1 MTEFSQRNIMKSLVS
16 FFLTALVAFN
26 IQAQP
31 TTLQATAP
39 NGALVILTQD
49 VGPCQNG
56 AKVAKYIAPNKVDKL
71 TGCWKISDQA
81 PVVSIG
87 WFDGD
92 GSAIPAQVFKP
103 TQSL

>member
-1 MTEFSQRNIMKSLVS
+1 MKYLIGLFLSVVATTS
-16 FFLTALVAFN
+16 F
-26 IQAQP
+26 AQP

-39 NGALVILTQD
+39 NGAIVILTQD
-49 VGPCQNG
+49 VGPCQDG

-81 PVVSIG
+81 PVISIG

-103 TQSL
+103 TQSM

>member
-1 MTEFSQRNIMKSLVS
+1 MKYLIGLFLSVVATTS
-16 FFLTALVAFN
+16 F
-26 IQAQP
+26 AQP

-71 TGCWKISDQA
+71 DGCWKISDSA

-103 TQSL
+103 VQSM

>member
-1 MTEFSQRNIMKSLVS
+1 MKYLIGLFLSVVATTS
-16 FFLTALVAFN
+16 F
-26 IQAQP
+26 AQP

-49 VGPCQNG
+49 VGPCQDG

-71 TGCWKISDQA
+71 DGCWKISDNA
-81 PVVSIG
+81 PVVSIA
-87 WFDGD
+87 WLDGD

-103 TQSL
+103 TQSM

>member
-1 MTEFSQRNIMKSLVS
+1 MKYLIGLFLSVVATTS
-16 FFLTALVAFN
+16 F
-26 IQAQP
+26 AQP

-39 NGALVILTQD
+39 NGAIVILTQD

-71 TGCWKISDQA
+71 DGCWKISDSA

>member
-1 MTEFSQRNIMKSLVS
+1 MKSLVS
-16 FFLTALVAFN
+16 FLLTAFMALN

-39 NGALVILTQD
+39 NGAIVILTQD
-49 VGPCQNG
+49 VGPCQSG

-71 TGCWKISDQA
+71 DGCWKISDNA
-81 PVVSIG
+81 PVVSIA

-103 TQSL
+103 VQSM

>member
-1 MTEFSQRNIMKSLVS
+1 MKYLIGLFLSVVATTS
-16 FFLTALVAFN
+16 F
-26 IQAQP
+26 AQP
-31 TTLQATAP
+31 TTSQATAP
-39 NGALVILTQD
+39 NGAIVILTQD
-49 VGPCQNG
+49 VGPCQSG

>member
-1 MTEFSQRNIMKSLVS
+1 MKYLIGLFLSVVATTS
-16 FFLTALVAFN
+16 F
-26 IQAQP
+26 AQP

-39 NGALVILTQD
+39 NGAIVILTQD
-49 VGPCQNG
+49 VGPCQSG

-103 TQSL
+103 VQSM

>member
-1 MTEFSQRNIMKSLVS
+1 MTESLQRNIMKSLVS
-16 FFLTALVAFN
+16 FLLTAFMALN

-39 NGALVILTQD
+39 NGAIVILTQD
-49 VGPCQNG
+49 VGPCQDG

-103 TQSL
+103 VQSM

>member
-1 MTEFSQRNIMKSLVS
+1 MKYLIGLFLSVVATTS
-16 FFLTALVAFN
+16 F
-26 IQAQP
+26 AQP

-39 NGALVILTQD
+39 NGAIVILTQD
-49 VGPCQNG
+49 VGPCQDG

-71 TGCWKISDQA
+71 DGCWKISDSA

>member
-1 MTEFSQRNIMKSLVS
+1 MKYLIGLFLSVVTAAS
-16 FFLTALVAFN
+16 F
-26 IQAQP
+26 AQP

-39 NGALVILTQD
+39 NGAIVILTQD
-49 VGPCQNG
+49 VGPCQDG
-56 AKVAKYIAPNKVDKL
+56 AKVAKYIAPHKVDKL

-81 PVVSIG
+81 PVISIG

>member
-1 MTEFSQRNIMKSLVS
+1 MKYLIGLFLSVVATTS
-16 FFLTALVAFN
+16 F
-26 IQAQP
+26 AQP

-39 NGALVILTQD
+39 NGAIVILTQD
-49 VGPCQNG
+49 VGPCQDG

>member
-1 MTEFSQRNIMKSLVS
+1 MMKLLTFVSGLVM
-16 FFLTALVAFN
+16 AGAVASN
-26 IQAQP
+26 P

-39 NGALVILTQD
+39 NGAIVILTQD

-92 GSAIPAQVFKP
+92 GSTIPAQVFKP

>member
-1 MTEFSQRNIMKSLVS
+1 MEFSMKYLIGLFLSVVATTS
-16 FFLTALVAFN
+16 F
-26 IQAQP
+26 AQP

-71 TGCWKISDQA
+71 DGCWKISDSA

>member
-1 MTEFSQRNIMKSLVS
+1 MKYLIGLFLSVVATTS
-16 FFLTALVAFN
+16 F
-26 IQAQP
+26 AQP

-49 VGPCQNG
+49 VGPCQDG

-81 PVVSIG
+81 PVISIG

-103 TQSL
+103 VPGV

>member
-1 MTEFSQRNIMKSLVS
+1 MKYLIGLFLSVVATTS
-16 FFLTALVAFN
+16 F
-26 IQAQP
+26 AQP

-71 TGCWKISDQA
+71 DGCWKISDSA